1 MIQNTLTFQVII
13 RIVFLAMLM
22 FIMAILSLKS
32 FWFSFTFVLILL
44 IILIMEMIQFSNNH
58 LSKNQKIIDALLH
71 NDFSLNINQDQYKKD
86 TSVLKLYYK
95 VKNEH
100 TSNSSKEILYHQLLN
115 AVPFGFLIL
124 QKEENDRKIIFMN
137 SHFQQMFSVPKS
149 TSWNYL
155 KKLIPQFCETLERKQ
170 FDDLKSTIDIQIND
184 EERQT
189 YLIKNTKTQITNEE
203 YDIIFLD
210 SIQRVIDSTEKEAW
224 MNIMKV
230 IAHEIIN
237 SLTPIYSLANTTK
250 TYFENDELDKYD
262 YDDIRLSLE
271 TIMNRSQHL
280 QTFVEQYR
288 QLTMLPDPV
297 KSVQNLNAIIQE
309 IEQSFLI
316 DFHTKNIVFRNI
328 VSKNVEVN
336 IDRILFEQVLINLL
350 KNAMYSVEN
359 VEYKIIEISCK
370 QTENRL
376 QITIQ
381 DSGQLIDEE
390 IISKIFL
397 PFYTTRKD
405 GAGIGLTLS
414 KNIIEAHKGYLYYQQ
429 NDGIKRF
436 SIVLK

>member
-1 MIQNTLTFQVII
+1 MKYNTLIFQVIV
-13 RIVFLAMLM
+13 RIVFLAILM
-22 FIMAILSLKS
+22 FTMAFLSLKNY
-32 FWFSFTFVLILL
+32 WFSFTFVLIVSV
-44 IILIMEMIQFSNNH
+44 ILIVEMIQFSKNN
-58 LSKNQKIIDALLH
+58 LSKNQRIIDALLH
-71 NDFSLNINQDQYKKD
+71 NDFSLNINQNQYKKD
-86 TSVLKLYYK
+86 ISILKLYYK

-100 TSNSSKEILYHQLLN
+100 TSNSSKEILYHHLLN

-124 QKEENDRKIIFMN
+124 KKEENDRKIIFMN

-149 TSWNYL
+149 SSWNYL
-155 KKLIPQFCETLERKQ
+155 KKLIPQFCETLENKQ
-170 FDDLKSTIDIQIND
+170 FDDLKTTIDIQINN

-189 YLIKNTKTQITNEE
+189 YLIQNTKTQITNEE
-203 YDIIFLD
+203 YDIIYLD

-250 TYFENDELDKYD
+250 TYFENEELDKHD
-262 YDDIRLSLE
+262 YEDIRLSLD

-288 QLTMLPDPV
+288 ELTMLPNPV
-297 KSVQNLNAIIQE
+297 KSIQNLKSILHG
-309 IEQSFLI
+309 IEQSYSTEFQQKKI
-316 DFHTKNIVFRNI
+316 SFRNLI
-328 VSKNVEVN
+328 SENVEVN
-336 IDRILFEQVLINLL
+336 IDRILFEQVLINLI
-350 KNAMYSVEN
+350 KNAIYSVEN
-359 VEYKIIEISCK
+359 TEHKSIEISCK

-376 QITIQ
+376 QIMIQ

-390 IISKIFL
+390 IVSKIFL

-429 NDGIKRF
+429 NDGVKRF
-436 SIVLK
+436 NIVLK

>member
-1 MIQNTLTFQVII
+1 MKFNSLIFQVII
-13 RIVFLAMLM
+13 RIVFLAILM
-22 FIMAILSLKS
+22 FIMAFLSLKS
-32 FWFSFTFVLILL
+32 YWFSFTFVLIVLA
-44 IILIMEMIQFSNNH
+44 ILIVEIIQFSRNY
-58 LSKNQKIIDALLH
+58 LSKNQKIINALLH
-71 NDFSLNINQDQYKKD
+71 DDFSLNINQNQYKND
-86 TSVLKLYYK
+86 TSALKLYYK

-100 TSNSSKEILYHQLLN
+100 TSNSSKEILYHHLLN

-124 QKEENDRKIIFMN
+124 KKEENDRRIIFIN
-137 SHFQQMFSVPKS
+137 SHFQQIFSVPKS
-149 TSWNYL
+149 SSWNYL
-155 KKLIPQFCETLERKQ
+155 KKLIPQFCETLENKE
-170 FDDLKSTIDIQIND
+170 FDDLKSTIDIQINN

-189 YLIKNTKTQITNEE
+189 YLIQNTKTQITNEE

-210 SIQRVIDSTEKEAW
+210 SIQRVIDFTEKEAW

-250 TYFENDELDKYD
+250 TYFENDELDKND
-262 YDDIRLSLE
+262 YDDIRLSLD

-288 QLTMLPDPV
+288 QLTMLPNPV
-297 KSVQNLNAIIQE
+297 KSIQNLNTIIQGVV
-309 IEQSFLI
+309 QSYSTEFQQKNI
-316 DFHTKNIVFRNI
+316 DFRNL

-336 IDRILFEQVLINLL
+336 IDRILFEQVLINLI
-350 KNAMYSVEN
+350 KNAIYSVEC
-359 VEYKIIEISCK
+359 VEHKSIEIWSK

-376 QITIQ
+376 QIMIQ

-390 IISKIFL
+390 IVSKIFL

-429 NDGIKRF
+429 NDGVKRF
-436 SIVLK
+436 NIVLK